1 MKSSPTLIVTLV
13 SALAIGCGDG
23 AQPGATVD
31 APSRSIDAPAAGA
44 TLPTWMLT
52 DVQPASPRTGQTY
65 GLQTF
70 AGKIIVVSLLE
81 GF

>member
-1 MKSSPTLIVTLV
+1 MKSSPTLMVALV
-13 SALAIGCGDG
+13 SVLVIGCGG
-23 AQPGATVD
+23 GTEPGATVD
-31 APSRSIDAPAAGA
+31 APARSIDAPANEVR
-44 TLPTWMLT
+44 LPTWMLT

>member
-1 MKSSPTLIVTLV
+1 MKSSPTLMVALV
-13 SALAIGCGDG
+13 SVLVMGCGDR
-23 AQPGATVD
+23 AEPGATVD
-31 APSRSIDAPAAGA
+31 APPRSIDAPALGA

-65 GLQTF
+65 GLQVFT
-70 AGKIIVVSLLE
+70 GKIIVVSLLE